1 MYIVRLRS
9 LPLLFALLSAFC
21 FSLLSNDPV
30 LAQRSADVAPAKRIE
45 INLSSQ
51 LMILWEDDR
60 PVKIF
65 PTTTGREDQPTVPGQ
80 YEVLDKELN
89 VFSSGW
95 QLNMPFWIG
104 IYKLGNY
111 ENGIHALP
119 TDNRGVE
126 YWRDA
131 LGQYPATHGCVAL
144 APDDA
149 ELLFNWAEIGTAVE
163 IHE

>member
-1 MYIVRLRS
+1 MYVVRLRS
-9 LPLLFALLSAFC
+9 LPLLIAVLSAFC
-21 FSLLSNDPV
+21 FSLLNDHPV
-30 LAQRSADVAPAKRIE
+30 LAQRSADVVPAKRIE
-45 INLSSQ
+45 IHLSSQ

-65 PTTTGREDQPTVPGQ
+65 PVTTGRADQPTISGQ
-80 YEVLDKELN
+80 YEVLDKDPN

-95 QLNMPFWIG
+95 QLNLPLWIG
-104 IYKLGNY
+104 IYKMGNY

-119 TDNRGVE
+119 TDNQGVE

-131 LGQYPATHGCVAL
+131 LGQYPATHGCIVL
-144 APDDA
+144 AANDA
-149 ELLFNWAEIGTAVE
+149 EMLFDWADIGTPVE